1 MMNLM
6 ARKRCLPHRGW
17 LCQGTTLVVPKA
29 KEKDGGL

>member
-1 MMNLM
+1 MGNDEPKF
-6 ARKRCLPHRGW
+6 AA